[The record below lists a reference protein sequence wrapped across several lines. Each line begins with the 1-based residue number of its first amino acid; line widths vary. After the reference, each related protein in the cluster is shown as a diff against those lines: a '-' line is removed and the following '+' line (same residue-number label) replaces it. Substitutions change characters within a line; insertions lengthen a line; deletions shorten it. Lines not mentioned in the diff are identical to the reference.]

1 MESLSFVTDQF
12 TLDGARIDA
21 GKALLHRRGEQRDVR
36 DLAKMFGNEPDRLLR
51 SHPVKM
57 IKAGEIYR
65 T

>member
-36 DLAKMFGNEPDRLLR
+36 DLAKMFGNEPDRFF
-51 SHPVKM
+51 
-57 IKAGEIYR
+57 
-65 T
+65 